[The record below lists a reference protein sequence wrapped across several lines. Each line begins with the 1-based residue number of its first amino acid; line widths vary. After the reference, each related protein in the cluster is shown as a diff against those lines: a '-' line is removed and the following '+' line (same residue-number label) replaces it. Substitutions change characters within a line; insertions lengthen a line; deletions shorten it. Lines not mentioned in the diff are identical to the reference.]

1 MGQIGQQRGKI
12 MDNSKALKI
21 IENIKKVIIGKDDV
35 IERVL
40 ITILAKGHLLIE
52 DIPGVGKTTLAKALA
67 KSMDLS
73 YKRVQFTPDLMPS
86 DIIGINIYDK
96 ESGSFSFKKGP
107 IFNHIF
113 LADEI
118 NRTSPK
124 TQSSL
129 LQAMEEGEVS
139 TEEGDYILEK
149 PFIVL
154 ATQNPLEYQGT
165 FPLPEAQLD
174 RFLMCLSIGYPDK
187 SYEIEILKNHQ
198 SIKSLEDVEAVA
210 SREDI
215 LNMQAEVENI
225 TAKDSILEYIVNIV
239 NVTRNSNELQL
250 GASPRAAIDLLK
262 ASKAKAYLSGRD
274 YVIPDDVKEIALS
287 VLSHRLIL
295 SPSSKIEGKSIEEVL
310 NNLIN
315 QIFIPV
321 I

>member
-1 MGQIGQQRGKI
+1 MSIRQQRGKS
-12 MDNSKALKI
+12 MDNSKALSI
-21 IENIKKVIIGKDDV
+21 LENIKKVIIGKDDV
-35 IERVL
+35 IEKIL
-40 ITILAKGHLLIE
+40 IAVLAKGHVLIE

-86 DIIGINIYDK
+86 DIIGVNIYDK
-96 ESGSFSFKKGP
+96 ETGTFSFKKGP
-107 IFNHIF
+107 IFNHVF

-139 TEEGDYILEK
+139 TEEGDYILDK

-174 RFLMCLSIGYPDK
+174 RFLMRLSLGYPDK
-187 SYEIEILKNHQ
+187 SHEIDILKNHK
-198 SIKSLEDVEAVA
+198 SIKNLQDIKPVVSQQ
-210 SREDI
+210 DI
-215 LNMQAEVENI
+215 LNMQNEVENI
-225 TAKDSILEYIVNIV
+225 TAKDTIMEYIVNIV
-239 NVTRNSNELQL
+239 NVTRDSEELQL
-250 GASPRAAIDLLK
+250 GASPRASIDLLK

-274 YVIPDDVKEIALS
+274 YVIPDDVKEITIS
-287 VLSHRLIL
+287 VLSHRLIM
-295 SPSSKIEGKSIEEVL
+295 SPSSRIEGKSIEEVL
-310 NNLIN
+310 HRLIN
-315 QIFIPV
+315 KVYIPV

>member
-1 MGQIGQQRGKI
+1 
-12 MDNSKALKI
+12 MDNSKALDI
-21 IENIKKVIIGKDDV
+21 LENIKKVIIGKDDV
-35 IERVL
+35 IEKVL
-40 ITILAKGHLLIE
+40 IAILARGHLLIE

-86 DIIGINIYDK
+86 DIIGVSIYDK
-96 ESGSFSFKKGP
+96 KTGSFSFKKGP
-107 IFNHIF
+107 IFNQIF

-139 TEEGDYILEK
+139 TEEKDYILEK

-174 RFLMCLSIGYPDK
+174 RFLMRISIGYPQRN
-187 SYEIEILKNHQ
+187 YEVEILKNFQ
-198 SIKSLEDVEAVA
+198 SIKNLQLLEPVA
-210 SREDI
+210 NQDDI
-215 LNMQAEVENI
+215 LNMQTAVDNI
-225 TAKDSILEYIVNIV
+225 TTHNSILEYIVNIASA
-239 NVTRNSNELQL
+239 TRNSDELQL
-250 GASPRAAIDLLK
+250 GASPRASIGLLK
-262 ASKAKAYLSGRD
+262 ASKAKAFLKGRS
-274 YVIPDDVKEIALS
+274 YVIPDDVKEMALP
-287 VLSHRLIL
+287 VLCHRLIL
-295 SPSSKIEGKSIEEVL
+295 SPEARIERKTVEEVL
-310 NNLIN
+310 SRVIN
-315 QIFIPV
+315 RVFIPV